1 MTIMANAS
9 STHACNTCEV
19 VYSPLLKCAQ
29 ARFGSTNKCLMHLYD
44 SRKED
49 DCSICLAAMN
59 GYSQDVYM
67 LSCGHMF
74 HLDCLGKCK
83 KPLCPI
89 CRQQMNA
96 YEAMYVFS
104 HSVIDKLMVRIYSM
118 SAKSIEYAMEI
129 IDAIIDIAEYGDNI
143 VSSLR
148 DSVVGFRNALVGNR
162 RRQG

>member
-1 MTIMANAS
+1 
-9 STHACNTCEV
+9 
-19 VYSPLLKCAQ
+19 
-29 ARFGSTNKCLMHLYD
+29 
-44 SRKED
+44 
-49 DCSICLAAMN
+49 
-59 GYSQDVYM
+59 
-67 LSCGHMF
+67 
-74 HLDCLGKCK
+74 
-83 KPLCPI
+83 
-89 CRQQMNA
+89 MNA